1 MGLSCGALE
10 PPTANGNRNG
20 SVSSGRGKVLLQR
33 REGAQEDGKP
43 NSPFSVSVMTV
54 TEKIPLNWNIS
65 F

>member
-10 PPTANGNRNG
+10 SPTVNGNRNG
-20 SVSSGRGKVLLQR
+20 SVSSGGGKVLLQR
-33 REGAQEDGKP
+33 REDAQEDGKP
-43 NSPFSVSVMTV
+43 NSPFSVSV